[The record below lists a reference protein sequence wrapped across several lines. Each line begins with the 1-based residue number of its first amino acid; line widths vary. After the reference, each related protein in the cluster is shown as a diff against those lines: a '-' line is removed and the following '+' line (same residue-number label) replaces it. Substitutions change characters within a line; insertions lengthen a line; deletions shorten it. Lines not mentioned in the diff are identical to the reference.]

1 MIIKMPKTGKAE
13 RIRGLLSYWNP
24 LDMNSDPMF
33 YNYEAEVLSQSVR
46 KNSRPEKISK
56 LVHDLIQ
63 AKMIE
68 EGVTLEIDQGSCDRI
83 AVAMIETVKNC

>member
-1 MIIKMPKTGKAE
+1 MIIKMPKPGKAE
-13 RIRGLLSYWNP
+13 RICALLSYWNP
-24 LDMNSDPMF
+24 LDMNPDPLF
-33 YNYEAEVLSQSVR
+33 YNYEAEVLAQSVR

-68 EGVTLEIDQGSCDRI
+68 EGVTLEIDRGSCDRI
-83 AVAMIETVKNC
+83 AVAMIETVKSC